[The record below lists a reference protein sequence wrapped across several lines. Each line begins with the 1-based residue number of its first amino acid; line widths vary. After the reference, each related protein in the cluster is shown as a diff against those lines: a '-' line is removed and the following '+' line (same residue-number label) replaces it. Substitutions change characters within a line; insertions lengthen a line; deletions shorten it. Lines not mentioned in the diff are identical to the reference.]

1 VRFPHCPCAVVR
13 GEGIGHDG
21 RMTFPLKPLFAAAA
35 LIALAAPIAIFARAA
50 QANAQ
55 DDPVVPYVPTPETVV
70 EGMLD
75 MAKVQPGERLVD
87 LGSGDGRIAIAAAKR
102 GARAMGVELNPRL
115 VSRARINAEMAGQK
129 DNARFVRDDL
139 FAVSLREADVV
150 TLYLLP
156 QINEKLRP
164 KLLTEMRPGTRVVSH
179 AFDMG
184 DWPPDAY
191 ERIAEKNVYLWTIPA
206 VAGGEWRLVRGDG
219 SAAVLNIEQ
228 RYSRITGTLGGS
240 TIGAAR
246 LQGDRLS
253 FDADGVSYRGQVG
266 DRTITPD
273 PQAPATA
280 ASGWRA
286 ERID

>member
-1 VRFPHCPCAVVR
+1 MTMAKGLRRTAVACA
-13 GEGIGHDG
+13 
-21 RMTFPLKPLFAAAA
+21 L
-35 LIALAAPIAIFARAA
+35 LAAIAAPVALVARAA
-50 QANAQ
+50 QAAQ
-55 DDPVVPYVPTPETVV
+55 DDPVVPYVPTPEAVV

-75 MAKVQPGERLVD
+75 MAGVQPGERLVD

-102 GARAMGVELNPRL
+102 GARAMGVEINQRL
-115 VSRARINAEMAGQK
+115 VSRARLNAEMAGQK

-164 KLLTEMRPGTRVVSH
+164 KLLTEMRPGARVVSH

-184 DWPPDAY
+184 DWPPDDHQ
-191 ERIAEKNVYLWTIPA
+191 RIAEKNVYLWTVPA
-206 VAGGEWRLVRGDG
+206 VAGGEWRLVRSDG
-219 SAAVLNIEQ
+219 TAAVLDIEQ
-228 RYSRITGTLGGS
+228 RYGRVTGTLGTAAITG
-240 TIGAAR
+240 AR

-253 FDADGVSYRGQVG
+253 FTADGISYHGQVG
-266 DRTITPD
+266 DRTIIPD
-273 PQAPATA
+273 PEAPASA

>member
-1 VRFPHCPCAVVR
+1 MR
-13 GEGIGHDG
+13 GAGIGHDG
-21 RMTFPLKPLFAAAA
+21 RMTFPLKPLLAAAA
-35 LIALAAPIAIFARAA
+35 VLALAAPIAIIARAA
-50 QANAQ
+50 QASVQ
-55 DDPVVPYVPTPETVV
+55 DDPVVPYVPTPDEVV

-75 MAKVQPGERLVD
+75 MASVQPGERLVD

-102 GARAMGVELNPRL
+102 GARAMGVEINQRL
-115 VSRARINAEMAGQK
+115 VSRARLNAEMAGQK

-164 KLLTEMRPGTRVVSH
+164 KLLTEMKPGARVVSH

-184 DWPPDAY
+184 DWPPDDHQ
-191 ERIAEKNVYLWTIPA
+191 RIAEKNVYLWTVPA
-206 VAGGEWRLVRGDG
+206 VAGGEWRLVRSDG
-219 SAAVLNIEQ
+219 TAAVLDIEQ
-228 RYSRITGTLGGS
+228 RYGRVTGTLGTAAITG
-240 TIGAAR
+240 AR

-253 FDADGVSYRGQVG
+253 FTADGISYHGQVG
-266 DRTITPD
+266 DRTIIPD
-273 PQAPATA
+273 PEAPASA

>member
-1 VRFPHCPCAVVR
+1 
-13 GEGIGHDG
+13 
-21 RMTFPLKPLFAAAA
+21 MTFPLKPLFAAAA

-50 QANAQ
+50 QASVQ
-55 DDPVVPYVPTPETVV
+55 DDPVVPYVPTPEAVV

-75 MAKVQPGERLVD
+75 MAGVKPGERLVD

-102 GARAMGVELNPRL
+102 GARAMGVEINQRL
-115 VSRARINAEMAGQK
+115 VSRARLNAEMAGQK

-164 KLLTEMRPGTRVVSH
+164 KLLTEMKPGARVVSH

-184 DWPPDAY
+184 DWPPDDHQ
-191 ERIAEKNVYLWTIPA
+191 RIAEKNVYLWTIPA
-206 VAGGEWRLVRGDG
+206 VAGGEWRLVRSDG
-219 SAAVLNIEQ
+219 TGAVLDIDQ
-228 RYSRITGTLGGS
+228 RYGRVTGTLGGA
-240 TIGAAR
+240 TIEQPR
-246 LQGDRLS
+246 LKGDRLS
-253 FDADGVSYRGQVG
+253 FVAGGVAYQGRVG

-273 PQAPATA
+273 PQGQGNA
-280 ASGWRA
+280 AADWRA

>member
-1 VRFPHCPCAVVR
+1 
-13 GEGIGHDG
+13 
-21 RMTFPLKPLFAAAA
+21 MTKRRLYRPMLLAAA
-35 LIALAAPIAIFARAA
+35 LVMLAAPIAMIARTAYA
-50 QANAQ
+50 STQE
-55 DDPVVPYVPTPETVV
+55 DPAVPYVPTPEAVV

-75 MAKVQPGERLVD
+75 MAKLTPGERLVD

-102 GARAMGVELNPRL
+102 GAQAMGVEINPRL
-115 VSRARINAEMAGQK
+115 VSRARTNAKMAGQK

-164 KLLTEMRPGTRVVSH
+164 KLLTEMKPGARVVSH

-184 DWPPDAY
+184 DWPPD
-191 ERIAEKNVYLWTIPA
+191 EHQRIADKNVYLWTIPA
-206 VAGGEWRLVRGDG
+206 VAGGEWRLTRGDG
-219 SAAVLNIEQ
+219 TAAVLTIDQ
-228 RYSRITGTLGGS
+228 RYSRVTGTLGSS
-240 TIGAAR
+240 TIAAAR
-246 LQGDRLS
+246 LRGDRLS
-253 FDADGVSYRGQVG
+253 FTADGLSYHGQVG
-266 DRTITPD
+266 DRTIIPD

>member
-1 VRFPHCPCAVVR
+1 
-13 GEGIGHDG
+13 
-21 RMTFPLKPLFAAAA
+21 MTFPLKPLFAAAA

-50 QANAQ
+50 QASVQ
-55 DDPVVPYVPTPETVV
+55 DDPVVPYVPTPEAVV

-75 MAKVQPGERLVD
+75 MAGVKPGERLVD

-102 GARAMGVELNPRL
+102 GARAMGVEINPRL
-115 VSRARINAEMAGQK
+115 VSRARMNAEMAGQK

-164 KLLTEMRPGTRVVSH
+164 KLLTEMKPGARVVSH

-184 DWPPDAY
+184 DWPPDDHQ
-191 ERIAEKNVYLWTIPA
+191 RIAEKNVYLWTIPA

-219 SAAVLNIEQ
+219 SAAVLTIEQ
-228 RYSRITGTLGGS
+228 RYSRISGTLGS
-240 TIGAAR
+240 TAIADAR
-246 LQGDRLS
+246 LNGDRLS
-253 FDADGVSYRGQVG
+253 FTADGVAYRAIVG

-280 ASGWRA
+280 ASGWRG